1 MSLCAADAAQPGTD
15 ETPVRGGLLIDTN
28 KVVGGRVELKDSVG
42 NSSRRAK
49 ADKLAAR
56 QAHARTDVCLQFAD
70 EKLTWGDVEDYVD
83 LQLLEAPLNIPP
95 QATVEQI
102 NQIIANS
109 KVRLEE
115 IAINAF
121 LKEAILAA
129 EAKKAGLS
137 VSDDE
142 LAAALAKATAKSAKK
157 PHGAEIVPKLCDPNG
172 YFARNQRNYLLTRK
186 YRDAVLVPSLAV
198 TTNDIAHAITARQEA
213 IAEAIATNGLLR
225 VQIGDFLAKIKAG
238 ELDFGETAYEFSD
251 CGSCMDNGDWGT
263 FEAEDCNLLAPLKDF
278 VFAPSNVE
286 MSEVIETPYSYH
298 IVKILRRYYGDDDET
313 GESPADARSGAAR
326 GGLVPCAFIFALAL
340 AAAALAQFLFRKKAV
355 TVRVLAHT
363 AIWGG
368 AVAAAVL
375 VAARSRGPEEL
386 RAPTRVHVAHI
397 MLEKTQVPP
406 ELDAATA
413 AEEVR
418 KQKLGLATFK
428 AQQAGLERA
437 QKDGTLT
444 CAVKMT
450 LLNKVKLKDRK
461 NKEKKEAR
469 K

>member
-28 KVVGGRVELKDSVG
+28 KVVGGRVELRDSVG

-70 EKLTWGDVEDYVD
+70 EKLTWGDVEDYVN

-115 IAINAF
+115 IAINTF

-157 PHGAEIVPKLCDPNG
+157 PRGAQVVPKLLDPNG
-172 YFARNQRNYLLTRK
+172 YFARYQRNYLLTRK
-186 YRDAVLVPSLAV
+186 YRDEFLAPSIAIS
-198 TTNDIAHAITARQEA
+198 TNDIAQCIVARHEA
-213 IAEAIATNGLLR
+213 IAEAIATNQLKK
-225 VQIGDFLAKIKAG
+225 VQIGEFLSEIKAG
-238 ELDFGETAYEFSD
+238 KRDFGETAYEFSD

-263 FEAEDCNLLAPLKDF
+263 FEAEDCNLLKPLQDF
-278 VFAPSNVE
+278 VFAPSKAE

-298 IVKILRRYYGDDDET
+298 IVKILKRYYGEDDEV
-313 GESPADARSGAAR
+313 GETPTASREGLAE
-326 GGLVPCAFIFALAL
+326 GGPLVPCAVAFGIALVLSAL
-340 AAAALAQFLFRKKAV
+340 VVFGLRGKSV
-355 TVRVLAHT
+355 SVRVLAHT
-363 AIWGG
+363 FIWGG
-368 AVAAAVL
+368 AAVAAV
-375 VAARSRGPEEL
+375 VFARIGEPEEV

-397 MLEKTQVPP
+397 MLEKEEVPA
-406 ELDAATA
+406 ELDEAAA
-413 AEEVR
+413 REVVR
-418 KQKLGLATFK
+418 TKKLGMMTFK
-428 AQQAGLERA
+428 AQQEVLERA
-437 QKDGTLT
+437 QKDGSLT
-444 CAVKMT
+444 CAVTMT
-450 LLNKVKLKDRK
+450 LLNKVNQLKK
-461 NKEKKEAR
+461 MKEAR

>member
-1 MSLCAADAAQPGTD
+1 
-15 ETPVRGGLLIDTN
+15 
-28 KVVGGRVELKDSVG
+28 
-42 NSSRRAK
+42 
-49 ADKLAAR
+49 
-56 QAHARTDVCLQFAD
+56 
-70 EKLTWGDVEDYVD
+70 
-83 LQLLEAPLNIPP
+83 
-95 QATVEQI
+95 
-102 NQIIANS
+102 
-109 KVRLEE
+109 
-115 IAINAF
+115 
-121 LKEAILAA
+121 
-129 EAKKAGLS
+129 
-137 VSDDE
+137 
-142 LAAALAKATAKSAKK
+142 
-157 PHGAEIVPKLCDPNG
+157 
-172 YFARNQRNYLLTRK
+172 
-186 YRDAVLVPSLAV
+186 
-198 TTNDIAHAITARQEA
+198 
-213 IAEAIATNGLLR
+213 
-225 VQIGDFLAKIKAG
+225 
-238 ELDFGETAYEFSD
+238 
-251 CGSCMDNGDWGT
+251 MDNGDWGT

-278 VFAPSNVE
+278 VFAPSHVE

-298 IVKILRRYYGDDDET
+298 IVKILRRYYGDDDEK
-313 GESPADARSGAAR
+313 GESPADATAGNVR
-326 GGLVPCAFIFALAL
+326 GGFASCAFIFALAL
-340 AAAALAQFLFRKKAV
+340 AAAVLVQLLFKKKAV
-355 TVRVLAHT
+355 IVRVLAHT
-363 AIWGG
+363 AIWAC

-428 AQQAGLERA
+428 AQQAALERA